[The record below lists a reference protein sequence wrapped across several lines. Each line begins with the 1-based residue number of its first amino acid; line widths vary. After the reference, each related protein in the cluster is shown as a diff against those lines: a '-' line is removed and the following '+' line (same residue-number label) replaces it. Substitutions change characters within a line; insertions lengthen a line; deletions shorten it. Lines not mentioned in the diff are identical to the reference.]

1 MDWTA
6 LNRRIWADY
15 LRERLS
21 GELRAARA
29 GDRRRHMSEAFRYAR
44 LLTQYGESLRHDA

>member
-1 MDWTA
+1 MDPWDARQRT
-6 LNRRIWADY
+6 IWADY

-29 GDRRRHMSEAFRYAR
+29 GDRRRHMVEAMRYAR
-44 LLTQYGESLRHDA
+44 MLRQYGEDLRA